1 MFESVYYKF
10 PLFFRHTVYTP
21 LSTKIVRHHQGHGK
35 AVLNN
40 RCSGNFREKQANA
53 TVDVTLSRDRATC
66 VPLSILV
73 QQSFHG
79 NAEVSE
85 QRRPSD

>member
-53 TVDVTLSRDRATC
+53 TVDVTLSRDRSSNLRPPQYTC
-66 VPLSILV
+66 TAIVPWKRGGI
-73 QQSFHG
+73 
-79 NAEVSE
+79 
-85 QRRPSD
+85 RTT